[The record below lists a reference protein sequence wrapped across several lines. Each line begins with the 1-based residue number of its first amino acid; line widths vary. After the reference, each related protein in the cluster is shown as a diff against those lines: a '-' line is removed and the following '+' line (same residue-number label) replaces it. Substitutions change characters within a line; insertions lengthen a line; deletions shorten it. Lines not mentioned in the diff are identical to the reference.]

1 MAEKAYVITDL
12 GPGDGG
18 KGGIVESVAHKVHAR
33 VILKEGG
40 AQGSHGVVLSDG
52 RKFNFSQWGC
62 ATFQGTPSYLTSR
75 FVMSPIGLLHEAAAL
90 QEVGVANA
98 FDLLSVS
105 PYCVCA
111 TPYHQVWSHLYEIA
125 LRDHPHGTVG
135 TGVGKAFQMSQSDP
149 DLTIHADM
157 LTDKTKVAAVLAK
170 QREFVLNK
178 YSSLTE
184 DDVLP
189 EDREILT
196 RNLEALKNDSAF
208 EDILELMFAAGKNV
222 RLEDMRSVLC
232 QSGNIVV
239 ERSHG
244 ILTDAEAGLKP
255 HVSSLRTLPKFTDIS
270 LRLNGYEGE
279 IMHYGVHRAYSV
291 RHGAGPLPTADP
303 KLLDELLPGSHKDE
317 NRWQGQVRVGP
328 LDFVLLNYAINACG
342 GITKFDGI
350 CVTWF
355 DQILKCKTWHCCTN
369 YTLDGENFL
378 PYGLA
383 DVEIL
388 NSVKPK
394 IMSFDVPDTV
404 EDQVKLCST
413 LFGAYTNLPVRM
425 ISFGPHK
432 EDKKYMED

>member
-18 KGGIVESVAHKVHAR
+18 KGGVVESVAHRVHAR

-90 QEVGVANA
+90 QEAGVSDA
-98 FDLLSVS
+98 FDLLSAS

-111 TPYHQVWSHLYEIA
+111 TPYHQVWSHLYEIS

-149 DLTIHADM
+149 EMTIYADM

-170 QREFVLNK
+170 QREFVYDK
-178 YSSLTE
+178 YRSLTE
-184 DDVLP
+184 ADVLP
-189 EDREILT
+189 EDRDILAH
-196 RNLEALKNDSAF
+196 NLSALTNDDAL
-208 EDILELMFAAGKNV
+208 EDILRLMLEAGKKV
-222 RLEDMRSVLC
+222 RLEDMQDVLR

-244 ILTDAEAGLKP
+244 VLTDAETGLKP
-255 HVSSLRTLPKFTDIS
+255 HVSSLRTLPKFSELS
-270 LRLNGYEGE
+270 LRLNGFEGE
-279 IMHYGVHRAYSV
+279 VVHYGVHRAYSL
-291 RHGAGPLPTADP
+291 RHGAGPLPTEDSR
-303 KLLDELLPGSHKDE
+303 LLETLLPGSHKDT
-317 NRWQGQVRVGP
+317 NRWQGEVRVGP
-328 LDFVLLNYAINACG
+328 LDFVLLNYALMACLG
-342 GITKFDGI
+342 DTKFDGI

-355 DQILKCKTWHCCTN
+355 DQIVKNKTWHYCTN
-369 YTLDGENFL
+369 YVLGDKVFL
-378 PYGLA
+378 PYRLKNI
-383 DVEIL
+383 EIL
-388 NSVKPK
+388 KAVKP
-394 IMSFDVPDTV
+394 DVIQMRIPESRDAQV
-404 EDQVKLCST
+404 ELCRK

-425 ISFGPHK
+425 ISFGPCK
-432 EDKKYMED
+432 EDKEYMEV